1 MTYEVQVRRYL
12 ALRHAQHR
20 LAARALNTEEYALV
34 FRTGTSERAC
44 GLLLAAGL
52 ESRAARVGRL
62 VGRQLLRM
70 PTEMAERAI
79 A

>member
-12 ALRHAQHR
+12 ALRHAQRR
-20 LAARALNTEEYALV
+20 LAASALNTEEYALV
-34 FRTGTSERAC
+34 FGYGTSERAC

-52 ESRAARVGRL
+52 ERRAARVGRL
-62 VGRQLLRM
+62 VGLQLLRM